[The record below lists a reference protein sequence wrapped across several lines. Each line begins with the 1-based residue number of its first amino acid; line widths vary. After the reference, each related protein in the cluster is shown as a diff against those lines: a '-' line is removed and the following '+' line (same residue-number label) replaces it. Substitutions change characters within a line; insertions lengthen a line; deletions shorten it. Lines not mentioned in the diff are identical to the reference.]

1 MLLFFAAFIAH
12 LGSTAGAADLVQK
25 GSARSVEIVDGDTLV
40 LDTGQQVRL
49 VGLQA
54 PKLPLGRKG
63 FRAWP
68 LGDRSR
74 QTLKNLTLGRQLTL
88 SYGGREI
95 DRYGRLLAHLHDPS
109 GTWIQGEML
118 RKGMARVYSFPDNRA
133 LVGKMLALE
142 NEARLAQRG
151 IWRHRFY
158 HIRTADTVKR
168 HINSFQLI
176 EGRVWKVAV
185 RRKRTYINFEED
197 WRTDF
202 TISVKRRNA
211 RNFKTAPYSL
221 PSLVGKRIRI
231 RGWVK
236 NWNGP
241 FIETTHPEQFELL
254 E

>member
-1 MLLFFAAFIAH
+1 MATRWCWIPANRFGWSVCKPPNCH
-12 LGSTAGAADLVQK
+12 LG
-25 GSARSVEIVDGDTLV
+25 E
-40 LDTGQQVRL
+40 
-49 VGLQA
+49 
-54 PKLPLGRKG
+54 KG
-63 FRAWP
+63 FVPGLLATGP
-68 LGDRSR
+68 DKHSK
-74 QTLKNLTLGRQLTL
+74 TLPSAVT
-88 SYGGREI
+88 YGGREI

-241 FIETTHPEQFELL
+241 FIEATHPE
-254 E
+254 